1 MSTIITCECGAAVRL
16 PESRTGRQFR
26 CPKCKVGIALA
37 VGDKVLKSRTLQAG
51 QQGLTC
57 QICQTAIGPEEGF
70 VNCPKC
76 EQSHHAECWSEI
88 GGCGTYGCTQ
98 APAIDKSESAF
109 QAPRSAWGDTKTCPA
124 CKEEIKSIALKC
136 RHCGT
141 EFKTVDPQTMSDLK
155 RQKRESRELGTFQSL
170 VVGLFVAS
178 LIGCIGPLVLL
189 VALIYLVPRRDKLRQ
204 AGPQYMVM
212 GYAALIISGLWSLG
226 LLAFGFIELA
236 S

>member
-16 PESRTGRQFR
+16 PENRTGRQFR

-37 VGDKVLKSRTLQAG
+37 VGDKVLRSQRLAAGQAG
-51 QQGLTC
+51 ILC
-57 QICQTAIGPEEGF
+57 QICQTAISPEEGF

-76 EQSHHAECWSEI
+76 EQSHHSECWSEI

-109 QAPRSAWGDTKTCPA
+109 AAPMTAWGDTKTCPA
-124 CKEEIKSIALKC
+124 CKETIKSIALKC

-141 EFKTVDPQTMSDLK
+141 EFKTVDPLSMSDLK
-155 RQKRESRELGTFQSL
+155 RQRRDDRELDTFRK
-170 VVGLFVAS
+170 VVIGLFVAS
-178 LIGCIGPLVLL
+178 LVGCIAPLVLL
-189 VALIYLVPRRDKLRQ
+189 VALLYLLPKRDKLRQ

-212 GYAALIISGLWSLG
+212 GSAAMVVSLLFSLA
-226 LLAFGFIELA
+226 LLAFGLIEFYA
-236 S
+236 

>member
-1 MSTIITCECGAAVRL
+1 MSTIITCECGASVRL

-37 VGDKVLKSRTLQAG
+37 VGGNVLRTRKLEVG
-51 QQGLTC
+51 QQRITC
-57 QICQTAIGPEEGF
+57 QICQTAIGSDEGY

-76 EQSHHAECWSEI
+76 EQSHHTECWSEI

-109 QAPRSAWGDTKTCPA
+109 RAPLTAWGDTKTCPS

-141 EFKTVDPQTMSDLK
+141 EFRTIDPMTSSDLK
-155 RQKRESRELGTFQSL
+155 REKQLSKELHGLQKT
-170 VVGLFVAS
+170 VIALFIAS
-178 LIGCIGPLVLL
+178 LFGCIAPLVLL
-189 VALIYLVPRRDKLRQ
+189 SSLVYLLPKQEKLQQ

-212 GYAALIISGLWSLG
+212 GYSSMAISGLWTLG
-226 LLAFGFIELA
+226 LLLFGLIEIY

>member
-16 PESRTGRQFR
+16 PEERTGRQFR

-37 VGDKVLKSRTLQAG
+37 VGDAVLKARQLEPG
-51 QQGLTC
+51 QQGIVC

-70 VNCPKC
+70 VNCPQC
-76 EQSHHAECWSEI
+76 QQSHHSECWSEI

-109 QAPRSAWGDTKTCPA
+109 QAPMTAWGDTKTCPA
-124 CKEEIKSIALKC
+124 CKETIKSIALKC

-141 EFKTVDPQTMSDLK
+141 TFNTVDPLTMSDLK
-155 RQKRESRELGTFQSL
+155 RQRRDERELGSFRNV
-170 VVGLFVAS
+170 VVGLFIAS
-178 LIGCIGPLVLL
+178 LVGCIAPLVLL
-189 VALIYLVPRRDKLRQ
+189 ILLIYLVPRRDKLRM

-212 GYAALIISGLWSLG
+212 GYSAIGISLLWSLG
-226 LLAFGFIELA
+226 IVVLGLWEIG